1 MKRVV
6 LVVVMVLA
14 AVAGAATGLGWTE
27 YAADRWLGAGTA
39 DPAAVEP
46 PSGLDLPD
54 VVPPAPLAAPADP
67 AAALAPARVRR
78 QLAKRLGDPALGP
91 HVVAEVAPLAG
102 GPSVFSRGDGAG
114 IPASTTKLLTSA
126 AALEVLGPEHTF
138 ATRVVAGGED
148 TIVLVGGGDPLLA
161 SEPESKRAYPQR
173 ADLVTLAQATATAL
187 QAQGRTRVR
196 LGYDATLFTGP
207 AVNPMWEPDYV
218 SDHVVSPIVPLWADQ
233 GRVVRDDWHRVADPA
248 LEAARRFAAALAA
261 AGITV
266 AGQPVHGQATA
277 GAELARV
284 ESAPLRQIVQ
294 HVLEVSDNE
303 AAEVLARHV
312 GLAVSGDASSAAGTA
327 AVVSTLAGLG
337 VATDGVVVHDG
348 SGLSRHNVLTTRAL
362 ITLLQ
367 AAADPAHPR
376 LATLLPGLP
385 VAGFTGSLTN
395 RMDEAPAAGRGRVR
409 AKTGTL
415 TAVSSLAGV
424 ATDLDG
430 RAMAFVLL
438 ADRIEKPLEDEAR
451 DVMDAA
457 AAALG
462 ACHCG

>member
-1 MKRVV
+1 MKRLV
-6 LVVVMVLA
+6 LLVIVVLA
-14 AVAGAATGLGWTE
+14 AVAGAATWLGWTQ
-27 YAADRWLGAGTA
+27 YAADRWLDADA
-39 DPAAVEP
+39 QDPAAVEP
-46 PSGLDLPD
+46 PAGLDLPD
-54 VVPPAPLAAPADP
+54 VVLPAPLATPADP

-78 QLAKRLGDPALGP
+78 QLARPLSDPALGR
-91 HVVAEVAPLAG
+91 HVIAEVAPLAG
-102 GPSVFSRGDGAG
+102 GPSVFTRGDGAG
-114 IPASTTKLLTSA
+114 IPASTTKLLSSA

-138 ATRVVAGGED
+138 ATRVVAGGDD

-207 AVNPMWEPDYV
+207 ADNPMWEPSYV
-218 SDHVVSPIVPLWADQ
+218 PDSVVSPITALWADQ
-233 GRVVRDDWHRVADPA
+233 GRVPDSWSRVPDPA
-248 LEAARRFAAALAA
+248 LDAAQDFATALAA

-266 AGQPVHGQATA
+266 AGRPVAGQATP

-284 ESAPLRQIVQ
+284 ESPPLREIVQ
-294 HVLEVSDNE
+294 HVLEASDNE
-303 AAEVLARHV
+303 AAEVLTRHV
-312 GLAVSGDASSAAGTA
+312 GLAVAGDPSFTGGTQ
-327 AVVSTLAGLG
+327 AVLATLAGVG
-337 VATDGVVVHDG
+337 VDTAGVQLHDG
-348 SGLSRHNVLTTRAL
+348 SGLSRHNVVTTRAL

-367 AAADPAHPR
+367 TAADPAHPR
-376 LATLLPGLP
+376 LATLLPSLP

-395 RMDEAPAAGRGRVR
+395 RMDDGPAAGRGRVR

-438 ADRIEKPLEDEAR
+438 ADRIAKPLEEKAE
-451 DVMDAA
+451 DALDSA